1 MDTSLRQQNF
11 KWFSSCED
19 TLPSRRKS
27 VKSHSWSVDRTVPT
41 SFQRGQQ
48 AEGEKSLRSR
58 ELEEH
63 DLSQEIKVTPPV
75 VSHVE
80 DSIPLW
86 CDVTRRAVHVCGLP
100 LQIHSPSLST
110 RKTSHKPWWKDMLQ
124 DTRSVLLETV
134 KVTKDKQRRDYHSR
148 ELSKEL

>member
-11 KWFSSCED
+11 KWLSSCED
-19 TLPSRRKS
+19 TLSSRRES
-27 VKSHSWSVDRTVPT
+27 IKSHSWSVERTLPS

-48 AEGEKSLRSR
+48 AKGEKCLRSR
-58 ELEEH
+58 EPEEH
-63 DLSQEIKVTPPV
+63 DLSQVIKVTPSV
-75 VSHVE
+75 ISCVE

-86 CDVTRRAVHVCGLP
+86 CDVTRRAVHLCGLP
-100 LQIHSPSLST
+100 LQTHSPSLSM
-110 RKTSHKPWWKDMLQ
+110 RKTSHKPWWKDMVQ

-134 KVTKDKQRRDYHSR
+134 KVTKDKQRRDCHSR